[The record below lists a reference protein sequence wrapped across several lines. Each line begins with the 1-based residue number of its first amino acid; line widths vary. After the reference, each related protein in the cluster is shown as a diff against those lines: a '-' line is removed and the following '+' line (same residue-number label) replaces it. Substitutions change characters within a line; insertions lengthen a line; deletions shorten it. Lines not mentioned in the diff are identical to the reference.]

1 MLWTLIN
8 FQTDYN
14 KSILKRVSWFL
25 LIMVFIV
32 NLSSCASSNDITV
45 DRGKNEEFVEVGIYD
60 EEQESFKKLD
70 VDLDQQIKVLEELDK
85 LNKASNLYD
94 SNNQYLGLDNAYSD
108 GAYLIKVKDDKEYEI
123 EIVDDNL
130 ASEDNRYWYNV
141 RSRDKDIEGIYKT
154 SFNLKDRIDRI
165 ILEQ

>member
-1 MLWTLIN
+1 MLIN

-45 DRGKNEEFVEVGIYD
+45 DRGKNGEFVEVGIYD